1 MLILVSSQARPEALS
16 TVPFARDNMFV
27 SRVDVMADLEGLSP
41 APLLHQRVA
50 LVGLGGMG

>member
-1 MLILVSSQARPEALS
+1 MLILVSSHARLEALS
-16 TVPFARDNMFV
+16 TVPFARDPMFV
-27 SRVDVMADLEGLSP
+27 GRVDVMANLEALFL